1 MKSDA
6 TALSIHLPFNL
17 AQASQ
22 KLAKQLHMSRTQ
34 FIRMAIEHEIKNWQV
49 KQEQMAM
56 AKSFALM
63 NKNEDYLAE
72 SDEIMGGLN
81 ESLDNEEPWWKE
93 K

>member
-6 TALSIHLPFNL
+6 KAISIYLPVSL
-17 AQASQ
+17 AQISQ
-22 KLAKQLHMSRTQ
+22 KLAKQLHMSRAE
-34 FIRMAIEHEIKNWQV
+34 FIRMAIEHEITNWQM

-72 SDEIMGGLN
+72 SDEILEGL
-81 ESLDNEEPWWKE
+81 DEPLNDEDQWWK
-93 K
+93 KK